1 MQKSLTAGLAG
12 IAIASVMLVGCAQ
25 RGGSAAPSEEAEG
38 TSWPEKPVTLIVAF
52 DPGGSSDIGARL
64 LADALEKELDATIV
78 VENRPGAGGQVGY
91 TSLAGADPDGYTFG
105 LTTIPGVIVSALD
118 ESRGATY
125 TPESFTPA
133 ALQVTDPTAIAVAP
147 DSPYKTLE
155 DLIDAAKKAPD
166 TLTASTTGIGSQDH
180 FGLLLLNESAGVDIR
195 PVHFADGS
203 AQATTAFLGGNV
215 DVLVG
220 NVGDVKQ
227 LEDNGTARILTV
239 LNEERSPFLPDVP
252 TAAEEGYD
260 VELGSAR
267 GYAFPADTPDEIVT
281 KFSDAVGE
289 VMADE
294 EFIGSMEDL
303 GLQPTYLDAKEYGEF
318 WNERVGTL
326 EGLVDL
332 VREEG

>member
-1 MQKSLTAGLAG
+1 MRTRPLLGLA
-12 IAIASVMLVGCAQ
+12 ALVATGVLLAGCAQ
-25 RGGSAAPSEEAEG
+25 RGGGEPAASEAGEI
-38 TSWPEKPVTLIVAF
+38 SWPEKPVTLLVAF

-64 LADALEKELDATIV
+64 LADALEEELDATVV
-78 VENRPGAGGQVGY
+78 VENKPGAGGQVGY
-91 TSLAGADPDGYTFG
+91 TALADAEPDGYTFG

-125 TPESFTPA
+125 TPESFAPT

-147 DSPYKTLE
+147 DSPYETLQ
-155 DLIDAAKKAPD
+155 DLIDAAEENPD
-166 TLTASTTGIGSQDH
+166 SITASTTGIGSQDH
-180 FGLLLLNESAGVDIR
+180 FGLLLLNEAAGVDIR
-195 PVHFADGS
+195 PVHFADGA

-227 LEDNGTARILTV
+227 LADNGSARVLAI

-252 TAAEEGYD
+252 TAAEDGYD

-281 KFSDAVGE
+281 KLSDAIGA

-294 EFIGSMEDL
+294 EFISSMEDL
-303 GLQPTYLDAKEYGEF
+303 GLQPTYLDSEEYSAF
-318 WNERVGTL
+318 WTERTDTL
-326 EGLVDL
+326 AELVDL
-332 VREEG
+332 IREEG